1 MKAHAALLPLVVL
14 AFLASCNGPTSTPP
28 AGPRGYSL
36 DHAPRDIRYGQDPAA
51 PTAPADTRYL
61 DTGDPTLPPP
71 APNPND
77 PAAATVQP
85 PDPGAPTVPATMPP
99 GTTPPAPTGT
109 TPPPPVVATPPTN
122 TPETPPT
129 PPASTGSYPTAT
141 RTKPG
146 FVKSPFDSL
155 GREID
160 VREMRS
166 GQKARCPYTQKVFLV
181 P

>member
-1 MKAHAALLPLVVL
+1 MKVSTLLSLALLAV
-14 AFLASCNGPTSTPP
+14 LASCNGPAPTPP

-36 DHAPRDIRYGQDPAA
+36 DRAPGDARYGQDPAA

-61 DTGDPTLPPP
+61 DTGDPTQPPPP
-71 APNPND
+71 ANPND

-85 PDPGAPTVPATMPP
+85 PNPGAPTGPA
-99 GTTPPAPTGT
+99 TTPPAPTGT
-109 TPPPPVVATPPTN
+109 TPPPPVVVTPPTN
-122 TPETPPT
+122 TPATPPT

>member
-1 MKAHAALLPLVVL
+1 MKASTLLSL
-14 AFLASCNGPTSTPP
+14 AVFAVLASCNGPAPKPP

-36 DHAPRDIRYGQDPAA
+36 DRAPGDTRYGQDPAA

-61 DTGDPTLPPP
+61 DTGDPTLQPPP
-71 APNPND
+71 PNPND

-99 GTTPPAPTGT
+99 GATPPAPTGT

-122 TPETPPT
+122 TPPT
-129 PPASTGSYPTAT
+129 PPASAGSYPTAT

>member
-1 MKAHAALLPLVVL
+1 LTKTSFSFLRQLMKTSVPLSLATAL
-14 AFLASCNGPTSTPP
+14 ALASCQGPAPELP

-36 DHAPRDIRYGQDPAA
+36 DHPPGEVRYGQEQPGV
-51 PTAPADTRYL
+51 PTETRYL
-61 DTGDPTLPPP
+61 DSSSTDPALAPTQPIPNVPATSPAQPP
-71 APNPND
+71 AIPGGTPPNS
-77 PAAATVQP
+77 TVQP
-85 PDPGAPTVPATMPP
+85 TGTAAPS
-99 GTTPPAPTGT
+99 PAPA
-109 TPPPPVVATPPTN
+109 PAPIIPQPT
-122 TPETPPT
+122 
-129 PPASTGSYPTAT
+129 SYPTAT

-166 GQKARCPYTQKVFLV
+166 GQKARCPYTQKIFLV